1 MTLRARACLLI
12 LTLVWQAVAWLSPVG
27 QAQMTERL
35 VNVLAHAQSVAHHH
49 HGDDQ
54 HHDHGVDHGHLQ
66 DASLLLDE
74 ASPSSHASATEADAH
89 PSSGA
94 PHHHANEAVQSVGL
108 LPQAGDLTAEAPR
121 PPRVSHPSAL
131 LASVF
136 LQGPLRPP
144 QGLLA

>member
-12 LTLVWQAVAWLSPVG
+12 LALVWQAVVWLSPLG
-27 QAQMTERL
+27 QAKMAECL
-35 VNVLAHAQSVAHHH
+35 VNALTHAQSVAHHH

-54 HHDHGVDHGHLQ
+54 HHDHGAEYGHEQ
-66 DASLLLDE
+66 DVALNLDE
-74 ASPSSHASATEADAH
+74 ASADHHANA
-89 PSSGA
+89 A

-108 LPQAGDLTAEAPR
+108 VPQAGDLTTEAPR

-144 QGLLA
+144 QAALA

>member
-1 MTLRARACLLI
+1 MTLRARAVLLI
-12 LTLVWQAVAWLSPVG
+12 LALVWQAIAWLSPVG

-35 VNVLAHAQSVAHHH
+35 VNALTHAQSVAHHH

-54 HHDHGVDHGHLQ
+54 HHDHGHVDEYGHEQ
-66 DASLLLDE
+66 DFALNLDK
-74 ASPSSHASATEADAH
+74 AAADIDHANAT
-89 PSSGA
+89 
-94 PHHHANEAVQSVGL
+94 PHYHANEAVQSVGL
-108 LPQAGDLTAEAPR
+108 LPQGGDLTAEAPR

-144 QGLLA
+144 QAAFA